1 MLSLSVFKVSFK
13 KFLSNSDLISESD
26 LEKIASLDIESS
38 FDYEKDECYFCY
50 IITNQIEIEKY
61 KKILEKNYIGYTC
74 KDISEYIIKNE
85 YDIDYIGDY
94 LDENNYYLYDI
105 FLDDLDTWI
114 YSKLDL
120 DIILDIISA
129 KGMNSLRE
137 IDRKFLKDNYQTDD
151 E

>member
-1 MLSLSVFKVSFK
+1 MLSLSVFKVSFR

-38 FDYEKDECYFCY
+38 FDYEKDDCYFCY

-105 FLDDLDTWI
+105 FLDDLDTWL

-151 E
+151 K

>member
-13 KFLSNSDLISESD
+13 KFLSSSSLISDSD

-38 FDYEKDECYFCY
+38 FDYEKDDSYFCY

-74 KDISEYIIKNE
+74 KDISENIIKNE
-85 YDIDYIGDY
+85 YDIYYIGDY
-94 LDENNYYLYDI
+94 IDENNYYLYDI
-105 FLDDLDTWI
+105 FLDDLDRWL

-120 DIILDIISA
+120 DIILDMISA
-129 KGMNSLRE
+129 KGMDSLRE

-151 E
+151 N